1 MSMHAS
7 TNTSINAFTYP
18 LTVQLHHTDA
28 YGIIFFANQFK
39 FCHDAFQ
46 AFLDHVGL
54 PLPPRR
60 ELVTVMLVI
69 VHVEADYKVPV
80 HVGDRLRLEV
90 RVHAIGTT
98 SLQMDYRIFNQHGAQ
113 VGGARTVH
121 VSIDTA
127 TSGKVEVPQAY
138 RVAFAPYV
146 VHVS

>member
-1 MSMHAS
+1 M
-7 TNTSINAFTYP
+7 FTYA

-60 ELVTVMLVI
+60 ELVPAMLVI

-80 HVGDRLRLEV
+80 HIGDRLCIEV
-90 RVHAIGTT
+90 RVRAIGTT
-98 SLQMDYRIFNQHGAQ
+98 SIQMDYRIFNQNGIQ

-121 VSIDTA
+121 VTIDTA
-127 TSGKVEVPQAY
+127 TSAKVVVPDNF
-138 RVAFAPYV
+138 RVAFAP
-146 VHVS
+146 HVA

>member
-1 MSMHAS
+1 MS
-7 TNTSINAFTYP
+7 TNASSNAFTYA

-60 ELVTVMLVI
+60 ELVPAMLVI

-80 HVGDRLRLEV
+80 HVGDRLRIEV

-98 SLQMDYRIFNQHGAQ
+98 SIQMDYRIFNQHGAQ

-121 VSIDTA
+121 VTIDTA
-127 TSGKVEVPQAY
+127 TSVKVAVPENY
-138 RVAFAPYV
+138 RVAFAP
-146 VHVS
+146 HVA

>member
-1 MSMHAS
+1 MFSYA
-7 TNTSINAFTYP
+7 

-46 AFLDHVGL
+46 AFLDQVGL

-60 ELVTVMLVI
+60 ELVPTMLVI

-80 HVGDRLRLEV
+80 HVGDRLRIEV

-98 SLQMDYRIFNQHGAQ
+98 SIQMDYRIFNQHGIQ

-121 VSIDTA
+121 VTIDTA
-127 TSGKVEVPQAY
+127 TSAKVVVPEKY
-138 RVAFAPYV
+138 RVAFAS
-146 VHVS
+146 HVA